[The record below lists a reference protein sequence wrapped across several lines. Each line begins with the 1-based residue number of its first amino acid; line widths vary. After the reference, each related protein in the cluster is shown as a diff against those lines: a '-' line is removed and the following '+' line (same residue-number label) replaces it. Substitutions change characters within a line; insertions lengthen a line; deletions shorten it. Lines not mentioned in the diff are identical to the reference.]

1 MICFRYSRFALNEG
15 ERIVDYQIR
24 IHGVTIHVDGP
35 AGPYRVAENEIF
47 RTPARPGLR
56 VHQENGASVFRSR
69 GRPTSYVFLA
79 RTPFS
84 PNRDRMIAVISGDAL
99 SGGIGDGSVYR
110 RLAIGDSSS
119 VHCDQSYLY
128 GLEALLGDVPAAS
141 GEAAGP

>member
-15 ERIVDYQIR
+15 ERIVDYQIG

-35 AGPYRVAENEIF
+35 AGPYRVAENEIY
-47 RTPARPGLR
+47 RTPARPGMR

-69 GRPTSYVFLA
+69 GRPVSYVFLA

-99 SGGIGDGSVYR
+99 SGGIGDGSIYR

-119 VHCDQSYLY
+119 VRCDESYLY
-128 GLEALLGDVPAAS
+128 GFDAMLGMDDVSPD
-141 GEAAGP
+141 AAGD